1 MRARRARRL
10 FRTGAGDFAGVLA
23 GHTTYYALKKVAVDP
38 DISLSGEV
46 GTATWLATAAFCSG
60 AAWQPI
66 VNYLQD
72 QSFPFDAVFGGVWV
86 GCGTMFFVGL
96 RLGRLVMP
104 WMDGGGVG
112 TDALLSVSI
121 GGATAFFVG
130 TDVAYMD
137 GAGNWLRPVVG
148 IEDADA
154 ALIGCAKA
162 GSSTALGFVS
172 AQSLQNLVTPQ
183 GQCWVD

>member
-1 MRARRARRL
+1 
-10 FRTGAGDFAGVLA
+10 VLA

>member
-1 MRARRARRL
+1 M
-10 FRTGAGDFAGVLA
+10 FA
-23 GHTTYYALKKVAVDP
+23 GHTTYYTLKKVIVDNE
-38 DISLSGEV
+38 ISLPTEV
-46 GTATWLATAAFCSG
+46 GNATWLATAAFCSG

-66 VNYLQD
+66 VNALQD
-72 QSFPFDAVFGGVWV
+72 MNVSFDAVFGGVWV
-86 GCGTMFFVGL
+86 GCGTMFFLGL
-96 RLGRLVMP
+96 RLGRVIFP
-104 WMDGGGVG
+104 FMDGGGLA

-154 ALIGCAKA
+154 ALVGCAKA

-172 AQSLQNLVTPQ
+172 AQSIQNLVTPA
-183 GQCWVD
+183 GKCWVD